1 MTIYGNC
8 DTAAMW
14 KLKFLSD
21 KTANQSLKA
30 LRDASVHDGCSSA
43 SALQLPGKKKTK
55 PKHPPKTSA
64 RKSNPDIIWNRKTIP
79 SPIIVLLRWSS
90 FPNGLTQKREQ
101 WSFSLLPSFSSA
113 TRSEAIASVGDVL
126 WVSVCPVMVSVGF
139 VLHGKACFR
148 SAACCSCSFC
158 RVLNGCWTLADAS
171 GRVRGNL
178 WRSWVSLRQNKHLK
192 SKISAAKSLGEE
204 EGRGV

>member
-1 MTIYGNC
+1 MMIYGNC
-8 DTAAMW
+8 DTTMW

-21 KTANQSLKA
+21 KTANQSLEA
-30 LRDASVHDGCSSA
+30 LLHHFMMVEGVYLLSSF
-43 SALQLPGKKKTK
+43 QGKKRQ
-55 PKHPPKTSA
+55 PKHPPQTSA

-90 FPNGLTQKREQ
+90 FPNGLTQKRER

-113 TRSEAIASVGDVL
+113 TRSEAVASVGDVL

-148 SAACCSCSFC
+148 SAACCSC
-158 RVLNGCWTLADAS
+158 
-171 GRVRGNL
+171 
-178 WRSWVSLRQNKHLK
+178 
-192 SKISAAKSLGEE
+192 
-204 EGRGV
+204 